1 MGLPI
6 LFADAISRLDPVE
19 TVAKT
24 QSLIEREPLA
34 FVAAFF
40 ACAFAGSLL
49 LLIRA
54 KDRHLLKQEQAA
66 TAHAENVSEH
76 VTEYADK
83 IDRLREAEHER
94 AIKLEIVLHGILE
107 VTDDIR
113 YLAFQARQ
121 RETRRPRSGEHKAA
135 DAAPGTGEHKLP

>member
-1 MGLPI
+1 MLPI
-6 LFADAISRLDPVE
+6 LLLADASSRLDPIE
-19 TVAKT
+19 TVGKA
-24 QSLIEREPLA
+24 QSLIERQPLA

-40 ACAFAGSLL
+40 ACAFAVSLYL
-49 LLIRA
+49 VIRA

-66 TAHAENVSEH
+66 TAHAEAMAE
-76 VTEYADK
+76 TQRDYADK

-94 AIKLEIVLHGILE
+94 AIKLEILLHGILE

-121 RETRRPRSGEHKAA
+121 REARRPRTGESKAVG
-135 DAAPGTGEHKLP
+135 APGTGEHKLP